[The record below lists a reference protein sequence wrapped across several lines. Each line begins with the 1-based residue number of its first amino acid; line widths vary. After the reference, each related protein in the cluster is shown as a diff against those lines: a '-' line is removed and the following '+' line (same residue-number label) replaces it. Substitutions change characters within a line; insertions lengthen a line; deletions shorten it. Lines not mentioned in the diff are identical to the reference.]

1 MKLGKIPMELLD
13 DLLGTLEANDPSV
26 LLGPRVGADS
36 AVIKTDGEL
45 IVAKSDPVTFAS
57 EYIGWYVVQ
66 INANDIACLGAKPKW
81 FLATLLLPEGTSQ
94 TLLREI
100 FDQILTACTE
110 LGVTLIGGHTEITQR
125 VDKPVIAGTMLGTVE
140 PKRTVWPSGAQDGDT
155 LLLTKSIALE
165 GTSIIAKEL
174 EPVLLNLGLPQTVID
189 RAKTLLSNPGISV
202 VRDAQ
207 VACEITKIHAMHD
220 PTEGGLATGLFEM
233 AHSAGLG
240 LVVDND
246 AIPIIPECYEICNVL
261 GLNPLGLLASGSLL
275 LAVDPGDATNVVSA
289 LSTCDIRAQPIGRF
303 TDQQSTVTLQISSNF
318 TELPKFER
326 DEIARVFEE
335 YPSNPNAGNL
345 NDNCN

>member
-1 MKLGKIPMELLD
+1 MKLGKIPTDLLD
-13 DLLGTLEANDPSV
+13 DLLGTLDSNDPSV
-26 LLGPRVGADS
+26 LLGPRVGADA

-45 IVAKSDPVTFAS
+45 IVAKSDPVTFVS
-57 EYIGWYVVQ
+57 EYIGWYAVH

-81 FLATLLLPEGTSQ
+81 FLATLLLPERTNQ

-100 FDQILTACTE
+100 FDQILTACAE

-140 PKRTVWPSGAQDGDT
+140 PKRTVWPSGAQNGDT

-165 GTSIIAKEL
+165 GTTVIAKEL
-174 EPVLLNLGLPQTVID
+174 EPLLLKLGLPHTVID
-189 RAKTLLSNPGISV
+189 QAKTLLTNPGISV

-207 VACEITKIHAMHD
+207 VACKVTEIHAMHD

-275 LAVDPGDATNVVSA
+275 LAVDPGDATKVVAA
-289 LSTCDIRAQPIGRF
+289 LSKCAINAQPIGQF
-303 TDQQSTVTLQISSNF
+303 TNQSSTVSLQSRRGF

-326 DEIARVFEE
+326 DEIARVFEG
-335 YPSNPNAGNL
+335 YTLNPNAGNL
-345 NDNCN
+345 NANDN